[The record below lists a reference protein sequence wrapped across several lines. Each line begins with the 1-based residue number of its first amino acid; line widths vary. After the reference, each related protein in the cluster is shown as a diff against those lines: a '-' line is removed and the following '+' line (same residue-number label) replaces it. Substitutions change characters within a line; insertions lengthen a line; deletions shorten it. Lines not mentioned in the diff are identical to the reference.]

1 MSVAAAWARCKE
13 TVVAR
18 QTLITFVG
26 LRDPYAHDPHEDGRH
41 KGPILTLLDE
51 RSFDRVI
58 LLGRPHRADHGERTR
73 QALRGML
80 PGDED
85 AILLNLLQRRRV
97 LVRQGRFEA
106 LNTFAAR
113 LYSQG
118 FQIELVLLD

>member
-1 MSVAAAWARCKE
+1 MNSN
-13 TVVAR
+13 
-18 QTLITFVG
+18 I
-26 LRDPYAHDPHEDGRH
+26 H
-41 KGPILTLLDE
+41 PIAGSAQNRLYGIYVLDHLHLDE
-51 RSFDRVI
+51 N
-58 LLGRPHRADHGERTR
+58 PERTR
-73 QALRGML
+73 QALRGIL

-85 AILLNLLQRRRV
+85 PILLNLLQRQRV